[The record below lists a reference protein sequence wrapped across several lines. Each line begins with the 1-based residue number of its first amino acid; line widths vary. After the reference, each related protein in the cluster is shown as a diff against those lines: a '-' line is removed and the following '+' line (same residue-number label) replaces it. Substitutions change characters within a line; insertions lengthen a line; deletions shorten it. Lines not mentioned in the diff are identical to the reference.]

1 MFHLLTVFDILF
13 MRRDL
18 VSGTQSEQVT
28 QAQCFN
34 LLHAVCSN
42 FFGVLLRHSVL
53 LDTSYVLTTTQVMCT
68 LVFPPPVQKFFSVPD
83 HTPLYI
89 AEAGDCGC
97 TLVRIHCQD
106 AVGQHESRLLEQHTP
121 HWILDYV
128 EKVRCVGQVCEVCG

>member
-1 MFHLLTVFDILF
+1 MAHK
-13 MRRDL
+13 
-18 VSGTQSEQVT
+18 VSSHTD
-28 QAQCFN
+28 
-34 LLHAVCSN
+34 
-42 FFGVLLRHSVL
+42 SVL
-53 LDTSYVLTTTQVMCT
+53 QLAAYRVFKVLRCPLEASRTIGYFLRVNNGPGDVHPCIS
-68 LVFPPPVQKFFSVPD
+68 PPVQKFFSVPD

-128 EKVRCVGQVCEVCG
+128 EKVRCVGQVCR

>member
-1 MFHLLTVFDILF
+1 MLRLAACRVFKVLRRPLEASRTVGYFLSANHGPGD
-13 MRRDL
+13 
-18 VSGTQSEQVT
+18 
-28 QAQCFN
+28 
-34 LLHAVCSN
+34 VCSCISP
-42 FFGVLLRHSVL
+42 L
-53 LDTSYVLTTTQVMCT
+53 
-68 LVFPPPVQKFFSVPD
+68 VQKFFSVPD

-128 EKVRCVGQVCEVCG
+128 EKVRRVGEV